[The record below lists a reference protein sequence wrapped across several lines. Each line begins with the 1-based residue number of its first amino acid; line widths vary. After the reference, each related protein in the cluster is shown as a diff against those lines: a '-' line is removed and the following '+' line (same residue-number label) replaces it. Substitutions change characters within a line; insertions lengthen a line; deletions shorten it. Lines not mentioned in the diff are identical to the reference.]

1 MHSRQSGLVKALFFL
16 KNVISIALILSL
28 LGSLFLLDAS
38 TRADVVANAAA
49 VMTPSEACAGSCA
62 EANSPGSGALCCRQV
77 KSYLFEET
85 QETYED
91 DNRE

>member
-1 MHSRQSGLVKALFFL
+1 MKRLLL
-16 KNVISIALILSL
+16 PIALILSL

-49 VMTPSEACAGSCA
+49 VITPSEACAGSCA
-62 EANSPGSGALCCRQV
+62 EANYPGSGALCCRQV
-77 KSYLFEET
+77 KSYFFGLIKET

-91 DNRE
+91 EDRE